1 MSDAFN
7 IDIKAIN
14 TKLKKD
20 ATEQLAMLK
29 KLKAMAT
36 LAKELGQPD
45 TKLVTDFMDTAE
57 LALKDI
63 IGKQTTKLPG

>member
-63 IGKQTTKLPG
+63 IGKQTPKLPG

>member
-14 TKLKKD
+14 NKLKKD